1 MKLKYISIIAGL
13 GLMALSSCNDYL
25 DKTPDT
31 RVYLQN
37 VEQLRKLLVS
47 GYMDNDYAAVCE
59 LASDNMVDNT
69 APDASGNRYN
79 LSAYSLS
86 DNQVFAWEDVTM
98 DSGSDTPYSIWS
110 SCYSSIAVANAVL
123 EAADVIEAEGNVA
136 DADTSKLK
144 AVRGEALLI
153 RAYHHFILANVFCMP
168 YGGPVKG
175 KEQQGL
181 PYMTHPE
188 TSVNPQYERGNLADF
203 YDAIQADLEAGLD
216 LVSDQYYEVPRYHFN
231 RAAAHAFAA
240 RFFLWIRDYEE
251 AKKHA
256 DIALG
261 DNPRVNMN
269 PIWRTEEMYNRGED
283 DVRANTGISNPSI
296 MMSITTYSTWSRR
309 PGNRYGCKDD
319 ALSATLRGP
328 GPTWGSSGHPC
339 FTGMVFYFGGN
350 PDYGQAFLANWY
362 ELFEYTD
369 KLAGI
374 GYVHMMRNEFTV
386 EETLLVR
393 AEAEIF
399 LSQKDPN
406 QLAAAV
412 ADLKMWVDNR
422 DNCKNPANV
431 INPLT
436 DGTIERFYNGTPGY
450 GINKPM
456 HIDEVFPSSE
466 YSVTEEMKP
475 YLQCVQHFRRIETIH
490 KGNRFF
496 DLKRYGIEIEHKIG
510 ATRVEKL
517 TLGDPRWA
525 IQLPYEVWVAGMEKN
540 TRSDASSE
548 TSGKPDAFQLAN

>member
-1 MKLKYISIIAGL
+1 MKIKYVSIIAAL

-31 RVYLQN
+31 RIYLQN
-37 VEQLRKLLVS
+37 VEQLRKLLVD
-47 GYMDNDYAAVCE
+47 GYMSNDYAAVCE
-59 LASDNMVDNT
+59 LASDNMIDNT
-69 APDASGNRYN
+69 APDASGQRYN

-86 DNQVFAWEDVTM
+86 DNQIFAWEDVTM

-110 SCYSSIAVANAVL
+110 SCYSAIGVANAVL
-123 EAADVIEAEGNVA
+123 EAADEMEAEGTVA

-144 AVRGEALLI
+144 AVRAEALLI

-168 YGGPVKG
+168 YAGPELG
-175 KEQQGL
+175 KSQQGL

-188 TSVNPQYERGNLADF
+188 TDVSPQYERGNLADF
-203 YDAIQADLEAGLD
+203 YANIQKDLEDALPI
-216 LVSDQYYEVPRYHFN
+216 VTDQFYTVPRYHFN
-231 RAAAHAFAA
+231 RAAANAFAA
-240 RFFLWIRDYEE
+240 RFYLWIRDYKQ
-251 AKKHA
+251 AKYYA

-261 DNPRVNMN
+261 DNPRENMN
-269 PIWRTEEMYNRGED
+269 PYWRSTDLYSGED
-283 DVRANTGISNPSI
+283 HVRANTGINNPSI
-296 MMSITTYSTWSRR
+296 YMSIATYSTWSRR
-309 PGNRYGCKDD
+309 PGDRYGCKDD
-319 ALSATLRGP
+319 ALYATIF
-328 GPTWGSSGHPC
+328 SSGPSWSGMHRC
-339 FTGMVFYFGGN
+339 FNRRLFYGGSEA
-350 PDYGQAFLANWY
+350 YGYMFYANWG

-399 LSQKDPN
+399 LSKDDAS
-406 QLAAAV
+406 QLDAAL

-422 DNCKNPANV
+422 DDCTDKANV

-436 DGTIERFYNGTPGY
+436 AGGIERFYNGSPGY

-456 HIDEVFPSSE
+456 HIDEVFPSNE

-475 YLQCVQHFRRIETIH
+475 WLQCVQHFRRIETIH

-510 ATRVEKL
+510 KDRVEKL

-540 TRSDASSE
+540 TRSDVPAGTDE
-548 TSGKPDAFQLAN
+548 KQDIQLAN